1 VPSLSAPA
9 LARSL
14 ERLSNAL
21 ELAFDLAWGS
31 GVTRKYRKVHIK
43 LHGKGISNSHGAR
56 LV

>member
-1 VPSLSAPA
+1 MPSLSAPA